1 MLWLLQMKAHRTLK
15 KSIHFQKDSPIFM
28 PRILMIAAIVVSI
41 SRKVSFCAM
50 VKMGRHRMTVS
61 EHFSIPNFRRSGLH
75 RFPIGIVVVMRKRF
89 CMELKMLEKWPL
101 SIFRDRKLES
111 SSEHNPFNFDRI
123 ADMIDAAGRQTLLFS
138 MIGRDVVL
146 NILR

>member
-1 MLWLLQMKAHRTLK
+1 
-15 KSIHFQKDSPIFM
+15 M

-50 VKMGRHRMTVS
+50 VEMGRHRMTVS
-61 EHFSIPNFRRSGLH
+61 EHFSILNFRRSVLH
-75 RFPIGIVVVMRKRF
+75 RFPIGIVVVIRKRF
-89 CMELKMLEKWPL
+89 CMELKTLEKWPL
-101 SIFRDRKLES
+101 SILRNRKLET
-111 SSEHNPFNFDRI
+111 SSEQNPFDCNRI
-123 ADMIDAAGRQTLLFS
+123 ADMIDVADRQTLLFS